1 MLALWVVE
9 VITLALSSS
18 WAALS
23 SYCDLTIDK
32 QHLTVLMSCSRKSV
46 LMPRECELVPDSNMA
61 PLSGCHLQ
69 AVFQGSPK
77 LRCFRKHNVIAISVT
92 SPINLFIIVIYR
104 PPGPLGNFLD
114 EMDTLLSAFPSDSTP
129 LTALGDF
136 KLPSDKFHSSG
147 LLGLLN

>member
-1 MLALWVVE
+1 MHE
-9 VITLALSSS
+9 NRPEIE
-18 WAALS
+18 
-23 SYCDLTIDK
+23 DE
-32 QHLTVLMSCSRKSV
+32 SRKV
-46 LMPRECELVPDSNMA
+46 HIKDFAEFFTV
-61 PLSGCHLQ
+61 
-69 AVFQGSPK
+69 
-77 LRCFRKHNVIAISVT
+77 SVT